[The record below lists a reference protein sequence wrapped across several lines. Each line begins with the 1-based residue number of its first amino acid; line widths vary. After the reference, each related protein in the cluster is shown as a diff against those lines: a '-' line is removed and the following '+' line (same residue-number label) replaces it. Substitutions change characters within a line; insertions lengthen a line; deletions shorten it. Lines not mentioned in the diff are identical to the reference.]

1 VYPSYIQTNIS
12 KNAATGSGEAFGKLD
27 ENIGTGLPVE
37 KAVEIL
43 LKGIYLKRHEV
54 TVGKFFYWL
63 IPRLC
68 FISNFINKVSGN
80 VKYKSQLKVMKNA
93 HQKD

>member
-1 VYPSYIQTNIS
+1 VYPSYVQTNIS

-27 ENIGTGLPVE
+27 ENIESGMPVE
-37 KAVEIL
+37 KAVDII

-54 TVGKFFYWL
+54 TVAKFFYWL

-68 FISNFINKVSGN
+68 FISNFINRISGDF
-80 VKYKSQLKVMKNA
+80 KYKS
-93 HQKD
+93 